1 MSAILGFRPPPILF
15 PKPVVPLRARLPI
28 LKIAYT
34 ILPPKQDR
42 QELSEALI
50 VQGEMREHER
60 YVGEGDVFPM
70 SYNNANVDASMNER
84 GDNSNPRT
92 SPWRNENQFAWGD
105 DQSSMGV

>member
-1 MSAILGFRPPPILF
+1 
-15 PKPVVPLRARLPI
+15 VPLRARLPI

>member
-1 MSAILGFRPPPILF
+1 MSAIIGFRPPPILF
-15 PKPVVPLRARLPI
+15 PKPVVPLRARL
-28 LKIAYT
+28 
-34 ILPPKQDR
+34 QDR
-42 QELSEALI
+42 QELSEALL